1 MSAGSS
7 TLSAHAS
14 DLSSDLRDG
23 IYKTGIDSSITYSS
37 PGTGF
42 RSLGAAAGAAWA
54 ATCMDQYS
62 ASTHDLIVRQDYEN
76 NELFPSFLTE

>member
-42 RSLGAAAGAAWA
+42 QSLGLLVVLRGQQPGWIN
-54 ATCMDQYS
+54 TLRVH
-62 ASTHDLIVRQDYEN
+62 T
-76 NELFPSFLTE
+76 T